1 MDGNHGIE
9 ANNAVQEL
17 VDAGLTIEKATL
29 AVTMS
34 QDSNNHDRNNEVIS
48 RMISLMRDA
57 DISANDAMIV
67 AAMDLGIEYES
78 TENIIGHMEMSD
90 EMEECFMN
98 NGFTKQESF
107 NALLNTGCGIEESLE
122 MLIYVMYTNLITYWK
137 FPLSVL
143 PFIHSIRVNLFQASM
158 SVITCCHLRQHCLR
172 IGKRTTSTI
181 ADEN

>member
-48 RMISLMRDA
+48 RMISLMRDADISANDAMISLMRDA

-122 MLIYVMYTNLITYWK
+122 MLIY
-137 FPLSVL
+137 
-143 PFIHSIRVNLFQASM
+143 
-158 SVITCCHLRQHCLR
+158 
-172 IGKRTTSTI
+172 
-181 ADEN
+181 

>member
-122 MLIYVMYTNLITYWK
+122 MLIYHSSEPIPSINVRHHVLSSPATLPQDWKTYY
-137 FPLSVL
+137 LDNS
-143 PFIHSIRVNLFQASM
+143 
-158 SVITCCHLRQHCLR
+158 
-172 IGKRTTSTI
+172 G
-181 ADEN
+181 